1 MNPNPELNFTYL
13 SNFNTPPYAYLNE
26 NNEEVGLLTQLLYE
40 YARYYEK
47 GISLKKTF
55 TDEDLIS
62 SVINSSVDMSVGSV
76 ILSDVDTEIA
86 EFVKS
91 PINATP
97 ITIIKYDNAEASL
110 EWYLPNS
117 IQEFDGINIGTLN
130 DHEGLI
136 NHIFPNTKQNQIYT
150 FLQANEMFNNLL
162 SERID
167 AILTD
172 ELLVEFYDKLSSRI
186 SFYKEK
192 LWNNSYGI
200 SFTDENMRDDF
211 NEFLDENYDETG
223 LKNLLEEWRN
233 ADENKVLDF
242 SLPDVGKEEI
252 VIYFPYLRPMCYHEN
267 GEYKGFELDLL
278 YKFAR
283 AKNYTIRTIVWLRK
297 TPNDNVNVNIG
308 YQNITEKENLYFS
321 KPIYNG
327 SSILAVRP
335 DNIRSKLPITV
346 LDGNYKQK
354 NNNNYETKVEINGV
368 IKNKTC
374 TLPDNFY
381 NDSILINCSISEIS
395 EDELKNIKNLKIIN
409 STDRINILYSSIRV
423 DNFEKANTLF
433 PNKNFSTQSNLD
445 NIINTADKNDTI
457 IDNTIYNKK
466 LDKGLSTGGIIA
478 IVIPSVILL
487 AGITVLSF
495 VLSNSKSPMINQV
508 NNDSLNELNIK
519 KF

>member
-1 MNPNPELNFTYL
+1 
-13 SNFNTPPYAYLNE
+13 
-26 NNEEVGLLTQLLYE
+26 
-40 YARYYEK
+40 
-47 GISLKKTF
+47 
-55 TDEDLIS
+55 
-62 SVINSSVDMSVGSV
+62 
-76 ILSDVDTEIA
+76 
-86 EFVKS
+86 
-91 PINATP
+91 
-97 ITIIKYDNAEASL
+97 
-110 EWYLPNS
+110 
-117 IQEFDGINIGTLN
+117 
-130 DHEGLI
+130 
-136 NHIFPNTKQNQIYT
+136 
-150 FLQANEMFNNLL
+150 MFNNLL

-200 SFTDENMRDDF
+200 SFTDENIRDDF

-233 ADENKVLDF
+233 ADENKVVDF

-252 VIYFPYLRPMCYHEN
+252 VIYFPFLRPMCYYEN
-267 GEYKGFELDLL
+267 REYKGFELDLL

-445 NIINTADKNDTI
+445 NILNTADKNDTI
-457 IDNTIYNKK
+457 IDNKIYNKK

-478 IVIPSVILL
+478 IVIPTVILL
-487 AGITVLSF
+487 VGITILSF
-495 VLSNSKSPMINQV
+495 ISSNSKSPMINQV
-508 NNDSLNELNIK
+508 NNDSLNELNINK
-519 KF
+519 I